1 MPYNKK
7 WDKGYA
13 SKANGNFRS
22 GAFTPKKPVRSFRDL
37 EIYQKTIE
45 CAVLISK
52 DIVPHLDG
60 SVKGKGRIK
69 GDEKYIFAERLLD
82 CAMSVP
88 LLVAES
94 HSLRF
99 ADFAL
104 GVGYLEKAMAGCN
117 KMIVYLEHVKGLY
130 GTKFDMG
137 LLDDIIGRYA
147 NARIKMFRL
156 EKSWKKFRTEYAD
169 EKTGKG
175 KGDFKYS

>member
-1 MPYNKK
+1 MAYYKK
-7 WDKGYA
+7 P
-13 SKANGNFRS
+13 
-22 GAFTPKKPVRSFRDL
+22 FTPKKPVRTFRDL

-45 CAVLISK
+45 CAVLIYK
-52 DIVPHLDG
+52 DIMPHL
-60 SVKGKGRIK
+60 VKQ
-69 GDEKYIFAERLLD
+69 KYSFAERLLD

-104 GVGYLEKAMAGCN
+104 GVGYLEKAMAGAN

-137 LLDDIIGRYA
+137 LIDDLIGRYSDS
-147 NARIKMFRL
+147 RVKMFRL
-156 EKSWKKFRTEYAD
+156 EKSWKRFRSEYNDAG
-169 EKTGKG
+169 TGKG
-175 KGDFKYS
+175 KGDFKY

>member
-1 MPYNKK
+1 MIYYKK
-7 WDKGYA
+7 Q
-13 SKANGNFRS
+13 
-22 GAFTPKKPVRSFRDL
+22 FTPRKPVKTFRDL

-52 DIVPHLDG
+52 DIVPHL
-60 SVKGKGRIK
+60 VRQ
-69 GDEKYIFAERLLD
+69 KYQYAERLTD

-104 GVGYLEKAMAGCN
+104 GVGYLEKAMASAN
-117 KMIVYLEHVKGLY
+117 KMVVYLEHAKGLF

-137 LLDDIIGRYA
+137 LIDDIIGRYIL
-147 NARIKMFRL
+147 ARTKMFHL
-156 EKSWKKFRTEYAD
+156 EKSWKKFRSEYNDA
-169 EKTGKG
+169 ETGKG
-175 KGDFKYS
+175 KGNFKY

>member
-1 MPYNKK
+1 MYEKN
-7 WDKGYA
+7 
-13 SKANGNFRS
+13 
-22 GAFTPKKPVRSFRDL
+22 FTPKKPVRSFRDL

-45 CAVLISK
+45 CSVLISK
-52 DIVPHLDG
+52 DLMPHLA
-60 SVKGKGRIK
+60 RQ
-69 GDEKYIFAERLLD
+69 KYSFAERLMD

-130 GTKFDMG
+130 GVKFDMG
-137 LLDDIIGRYA
+137 LIEDIILRYA
-147 NARIKMFRL
+147 SARIKMFRL
-156 EKSWKKFRTEYAD
+156 EKSWKKFRTEYSD

-175 KGDFKYS
+175 KGEFKY

>member
-1 MPYNKK
+1 MNGK
-7 WDKGYA
+7 WEKGYA
-13 SKANGNFRS
+13 SRAKGKFGNGT
-22 GAFTPKKPVRSFRDL
+22 FTPKKPVRSFRDL

-52 DIVPHLDG
+52 DIMPHLM
-60 SVKGKGRIK
+60 KQ
-69 GDEKYIFAERLLD
+69 KYSYAERLMD

-130 GTKFDMG
+130 GSKFDTG
-137 LLDDIIGRYA
+137 LIDDIISRYA
-147 NARIKMFRL
+147 VSRIKMFHL
-156 EKSWKKFRTEYAD
+156 EKSWKKFMNQDKEN
-169 EKTGKG
+169 KK
-175 KGDFKYS
+175 

>member
-7 WDKGYA
+7 
-13 SKANGNFRS
+13 F
-22 GAFTPKKPVRSFRDL
+22 FTPKKPVRSFRDL
-37 EIYQKTIE
+37 EVYQKPME

-52 DIVPHLDG
+52 DIMPHL
-60 SVKGKGRIK
+60 VRQ
-69 GDEKYIFAERLLD
+69 KYVFGERLLD

-117 KMIVYLEHVKGLY
+117 KMIVYLEHIKGLY

-137 LLDDIIGRYA
+137 LIEDIILRYA
-147 NARIKMFRL
+147 TARIKMFRL
-156 EKSWKKFRTEYAD
+156 EKSWKKFRTEYGD
-169 EKTGKG
+169 KESEKG
-175 KGDFKYS
+175 KGGFKY

>member
-1 MPYNKK
+1 MYYNK
-7 WDKGYA
+7 
-13 SKANGNFRS
+13 NP
-22 GAFTPKKPVRSFRDL
+22 FTPRKPVKTFRDL

-52 DIVPHLDG
+52 DVMPHL
-60 SVKGKGRIK
+60 VKQ
-69 GDEKYIFAERLLD
+69 KYQYAERLTD

-104 GVGYLEKAMAGCN
+104 GVGYLEKAMASAN
-117 KMIVYLEHVKGLY
+117 KMVVYLEHAKGLF

-137 LLDDIIGRYA
+137 LIDDIIGRYIL
-147 NARIKMFRL
+147 ARTKMFHL
-156 EKSWKKFRTEYAD
+156 EKSWKKFRSEYNDA
-169 EKTGKG
+169 ETGKG
-175 KGDFKYS
+175 KGNFKY

>member
-1 MPYNKK
+1 MAYYKK
-7 WDKGYA
+7 
-13 SKANGNFRS
+13 N
-22 GAFTPKKPVRSFRDL
+22 FTPKKPVRSFRDL
-37 EIYQKTIE
+37 EVYQKPLE

-52 DIVPHLDG
+52 DIMPHLA
-60 SVKGKGRIK
+60 RQ
-69 GDEKYIFAERLLD
+69 KYIFAERMLD

-104 GVGYLEKAMAGCN
+104 GVGYLEKAMASCN
-117 KMIVYLEHVKGLY
+117 KMIVYLEHTKGLF

-137 LLDDIIGRYA
+137 LIEDIILRYA

-156 EKSWKKFRTEYAD
+156 EKSWKKFRTEYGD
-169 EKTGKG
+169 DKDKKG
-175 KGDFKYS
+175 VGGFKY